1 MSGLVNSVLIL
12 NKFLNVKVVEA
23 TFNQEKAL
31 PNRGFLFDC
40 EPSCGPSQ
48 LYNSYNIR
56 ILIQCFQQTVHK
68 TIYLMSGFKCGL
80 SDNYL
85 MT

>member
-48 LYNSYNIR
+48 LYNSYKQYTYFDSVLSTNCSQNNISNVW
-56 ILIQCFQQTVHK
+56 FQVRF
-68 TIYLMSGFKCGL
+68 I
-80 SDNYL
+80 
-85 MT
+85 

>member
-12 NKFLNVKVVEA
+12 NKFLNVKVVEEV
-23 TFNQEKAL
+23 EKAL

-48 LYNSYNIR
+48 LYNSCNIH